1 MTNYKNKNPSQLRI
15 FCLSMLLTLGLG
27 ATAQAEVKN
36 FQIHGETIPF
46 TKNGIHDPENDAIE
60 VFQHPTTAMKDFP
73 RDTVGVID
81 WVKALEE
88 GRLIA
93 RTNRLGTEETEIFDL
108 DIIRTNTGEMP
119 NVTFSHAK
127 HSTQMDCKSCHSG
140 LFEEKS
146 NTTEITMSAI
156 LTGDKCGVCHGKVAF
171 PPTNN
176 CMRCHNV
183 AP

>member
-1 MTNYKNKNPSQLRI
+1 MTTYKNKNPLQLRT
-15 FCLSMLLTLGLG
+15 FCLGMLLTFGLG
-27 ATAQAEVKN
+27 TAAQAEVKS
-36 FQIHGETIPF
+36 FQIHGETTPLAG
-46 TKNGIHDPENDAIE
+46 NGIHDPENDAIE

-81 WVKALEE
+81 WVKTLEE
-88 GRLIA
+88 GKLIA
-93 RTNRLGTEETEIFDL
+93 RANRLGTEKKETFDL

-140 LFEEKS
+140 LFEKKS
-146 NTTEITMSAI
+146 NATEITMSAI

-183 AP
+183 TP